1 MDVVNFDSLVNQGR
15 IITPVDISPDE
26 DYFILGHFDPRRRE
40 FKATDYPIFAV
51 RSRDLLT
58 PATRNKDRQ
67 ITTSSVATST
77 MSTTYV
83 DLSGMSLTTLELD
96 PINLGASG
104 NYQIHFACDYSVS
117 DLLTVGQLL
126 LNINGVDIIATTTT
140 VGLSAGIFRTNII
153 WQASPLIANTVI
165 KVRFKIIPGNLG
177 SNINII
183 NRTLMID
190 GVHTQTII

>member
-104 NYQIHFACDYSVS
+104 NYQIHFACYYSVS

-126 LNINGVDIIATTTT
+126 LNINGVDIIATMTT